1 MKYYKKPHRKLTLT
15 LKMIIFI
22 SHLKRL
28 NKYAF
33 DVVVYVHLLYSIYF
47 FCYSLL
53 SLPTKS

>member
-1 MKYYKKPHRKLTLT
+1 
-15 LKMIIFI
+15 MIILI

-33 DVVVYVHLLYSIYF
+33 GVVVYVHLLYNIYF

-53 SLPTKS
+53 SFPTKS

>member
-1 MKYYKKPHRKLTLT
+1 
-15 LKMIIFI
+15 MIIFI

-53 SLPTKS
+53 SFPTKI